1 MKASPTRRP
10 RTQHRPSRRTTK
22 STENTPF
29 SAYLPRLLRA
39 MALAV
44 PVTLAT
50 ALLLALIG
58 AGVLSALP
66 DPDTSLLPLGL
77 SILLLSALLM
87 GLVIGKRTGDRLL
100 PGGLLGGLLLL
111 GIMYVLSFPFA
122 HREGVALPGAL
133 ALPLRGAVRLF
144 CLLGS
149 YLGGHFPSR
158 APIRRNTGRK

>member
-1 MKASPTRRP
+1 MKASPTHRP
-10 RTQHRPSRRTTK
+10 RTQRKPSHRTAQ
-22 STENTPF
+22 STENAPF

-44 PVTLAT
+44 PVALAA

-58 AGVLSALP
+58 AGILAALP
-66 DPDTSLLPLGL
+66 DPDTPLLPLGL
-77 SILLLSALLM
+77 FILLLSALLM
-87 GLVIGKRTGDRLL
+87 GLVIGKRTGERLL
-100 PGGLLGGLLLL
+100 PGGLLGGVLLL

-122 HREGVALPGAL
+122 NGDGTALPTSL
-133 ALPLRGAVRLF
+133 ALPLRGAVLLF

-158 APIRRNTGRK
+158 APMRRKIGRK